1 MARVASTDGGRPG
14 RTPGGAQPGRADRD
28 PESPDSTRPDADRN
42 EHEPGNWP
50 LGRLLGA
57 ASRAVERAWSEA
69 LEARGLTHAGLIV
82 LHFVEL
88 GFSSQ
93 SDLARAAQVEAQTM
107 SRTVDRL
114 EREGLVT
121 RAPDPTDRRRHIV
134 AITPRGRAAFE
145 AVRGLEDEVFPQ
157 VDDPAALRA
166 ALIQIVSAAPV
177 RQSR

>member
-1 MARVASTDGGRPG
+1 MAQVASGGDDERELGEREPG
-14 RTPGGAQPGRADRD
+14 ERRHGEAAFDEAG
-28 PESPDSTRPDADRN
+28 
-42 EHEPGNWP
+42 PGNWP

-88 GFSSQ
+88 GFRSQ
-93 SDLARAAQVEAQTM
+93 TDLARVAQVEAQTM

-121 RAPDPTDRRRHIV
+121 REPDPDDRRRHIV
-134 AITPRGRAAFE
+134 AVTPRGRSAFE
-145 AVRGLEDEVFPQ
+145 AVRGLEDEVFPT

-166 ALIQIVSAAPV
+166 ALIQIVSAAPA

>member
-1 MARVASTDGGRPG
+1 MAQAASGVDDGGEPG
-14 RTPGGAQPGRADRD
+14 ARELGEREHGKREPGEAAFDEAG
-28 PESPDSTRPDADRN
+28 PDS
-42 EHEPGNWP
+42 WP

-88 GFSSQ
+88 GFRSQ
-93 SDLARAAQVEAQTM
+93 TDLARVAQVEAQTM

-121 RAPDPTDRRRHIV
+121 REPDPVDRRRHIV
-134 AITPRGRAAFE
+134 AVTPRGRSAFE
-145 AVRGLEDEVFPQ
+145 AVRGLEDEVFPT

-166 ALIQIVSAAPV
+166 ALIQIVSAAPA

>member
-1 MARVASTDGGRPG
+1 MPVDPAPVDPAPVDPG
-14 RTPGGAQPGRADRD
+14 
-28 PESPDSTRPDADRN
+28 
-42 EHEPGNWP
+42 PGNWP

-57 ASRAVERAWSEA
+57 ASRAVERAWYDA

-93 SDLARAAQVEAQTM
+93 TALARVAQVEAQTM
-107 SRTVDRL
+107 SRTIDRL

-121 RAPDPTDRRRHIV
+121 REPDPADRRRHIV
-134 AITPRGRAAFE
+134 AITPEGRTAFE

-157 VDDPAALRA
+157 VDDSAALRA
-166 ALIQIVSAAPV
+166 ALIQIISAAPA

>member
-1 MARVASTDGGRPG
+1 MPREAPSASTGPKGRPV
-14 RTPGGAQPGRADRD
+14 AV
-28 PESPDSTRPDADRN
+28 

-57 ASRAVERAWSEA
+57 ASRAVERAWYDA

-82 LHFVEL
+82 LHFIEL
-88 GFSSQ
+88 GFDSQ
-93 SDLARAAQVEAQTM
+93 SDLARVAQVEAQTM

-121 RAPDPTDRRRHIV
+121 RRPDPRDRRRHIV
-134 AITPRGRAAFE
+134 AVTERGRAAFE
-145 AVRGLEDEVFPQ
+145 AVRGLEDEVFPE
-157 VDDPAALRA
+157 VDDPEALKA
-166 ALIQIVSAAPV
+166 ALIQIINAAPA

>member
-1 MARVASTDGGRPG
+1 MARAP
-14 RTPGGAQPGRADRD
+14 RADGE
-28 PESPDSTRPDADRN
+28 PEASEPAASEPEAPMSESPMREALG
-42 EHEPGNWP
+42 PGDWP

-57 ASRAVERAWSEA
+57 ASRAVERTWYEA

-88 GFSSQ
+88 GIRSQ
-93 SDLARAAQVEAQTM
+93 TDLARIAQVEAQTM

-121 RAPDPTDRRRHIV
+121 RTPDPADRRRHIV
-134 AITPRGRAAFE
+134 AMTPQGQAAFE
-145 AVRGLEDEVFPQ
+145 AVRGLEDEVFPR
-157 VDDPAALRA
+157 VDAPEALRA
-166 ALIQIVSAAPV
+166 ALIQIVTASPA

>member
-1 MARVASTDGGRPG
+1 MAQAASGVDDGREPG
-14 RTPGGAQPGRADRD
+14 ARELGERD
-28 PESPDSTRPDADRN
+28 LGERRHGEAAFDEAG
-42 EHEPGNWP
+42 PGNWP

-88 GFSSQ
+88 GFRSQ
-93 SDLARAAQVEAQTM
+93 TDLARVAQVEAQTM

-121 RAPDPTDRRRHIV
+121 REPDPDDRRRHIV
-134 AITPRGRAAFE
+134 AVTPRGRSAFE
-145 AVRGLEDEVFPQ
+145 AVRGLEDEVFPT

-166 ALIQIVSAAPV
+166 ALIQIVSAAPA

>member
-1 MARVASTDGGRPG
+1 MARAP
-14 RTPGGAQPGRADRD
+14 RAAGEPEAREPEARDSETQEPAVPD
-28 PESPDSTRPDADRN
+28 PEEHSPD
-42 EHEPGNWP
+42 GWP

-57 ASRAVERAWSEA
+57 ASRAVERAWYDA

-88 GFSSQ
+88 GIRSQ
-93 SDLARAAQVEAQTM
+93 TDLARIAQVEAQTM

-121 RAPDPTDRRRHIV
+121 RAPDPADRRRHIV
-134 AITPRGRAAFE
+134 AMTPAGRAVFE
-145 AVRGLEDEVFPQ
+145 AVRGLEDEVFPR
-157 VDDPAALRA
+157 VDDPEALRA
-166 ALIQIVSAAPV
+166 ALIQIVTASPA

>member
-1 MARVASTDGGRPG
+1 VARAATGADGGRDHDEASSSA
-14 RTPGGAQPGRADRD
+14 TASDAY
-28 PESPDSTRPDADRN
+28 SPA
-42 EHEPGNWP
+42 GWP

-57 ASRAVERAWSEA
+57 ASRSVERAWSEA
-69 LEARGLTHAGLIV
+69 LESRGLTHAGLIV

-88 GFSSQ
+88 GFRSQ
-93 SDLARAAQVEAQTM
+93 TDLARVAQVEAQTM

-121 RAPDPTDRRRHIV
+121 REPDPDDRRRHVV
-134 AITPRGRAAFE
+134 AITPRGRSAFE
-145 AVRGLEDEVFPQ
+145 AVRGLEDEVFPA

-166 ALIQIVSAAPV
+166 ALIQIVSAAPP

>member
-1 MARVASTDGGRPG
+1 MKLEELKPEAHGPG
-14 RTPGGAQPGRADRD
+14 D
-28 PESPDSTRPDADRN
+28 
-42 EHEPGNWP
+42 WP

-57 ASRAVERAWSEA
+57 ASRAVERAWYEA

-88 GFSSQ
+88 GIRSQ
-93 SDLARAAQVEAQTM
+93 SDLARVAQVEAQTM

-121 RAPDPTDRRRHIV
+121 REPDPADRRRHIV
-134 AITPRGRAAFE
+134 TMTPQGRSAFE
-145 AVRGLEDEVFPQ
+145 AVRGLEDEVFPR
-157 VDDPAALRA
+157 VDDPEALRA
-166 ALIQIVSAAPV
+166 ALIQIVSASPP

>member
-1 MARVASTDGGRPG
+1 MARGAAGPDDQSHVDGSD
-14 RTPGGAQPGRADRD
+14 Q
-28 PESPDSTRPDADRN
+28 
-42 EHEPGNWP
+42 HEPGNWP

-88 GFSSQ
+88 GFTSQ
-93 SDLARAAQVEAQTM
+93 TDLARVAQVEAQTM

-121 RAPDPTDRRRHIV
+121 RETDAGDRRRHIV
-134 AITPRGRAAFE
+134 AITARGRAAFE
-145 AVRGLEDEVFPQ
+145 AVRGLEDDVFPQ

-166 ALIQIVSAAPV
+166 ALIQIVSAAPA
-177 RQSR
+177 RPSR

>member
-1 MARVASTDGGRPG
+1 MARGASTDGERS
-14 RTPGGAQPGRADRD
+14 GRAPGAGA
-28 PESPDSTRPDADRN
+28 PEADQN

-57 ASRAVERAWSEA
+57 ASRAVERAWYEA

-93 SDLARAAQVEAQTM
+93 SELARVAQVEAQTM

-121 RAPDPTDRRRHIV
+121 RAPDPADRRRHIV

-166 ALIQIVSAAPV
+166 ALIQIVSAEAPA